1 MQAYV
6 LRINGKIDGLDFYI
20 LKSLKNTFD
29 GKDAVDRIF
38 STYKNEYNS
47 EISKRVVMNHFYF

>member
-20 LKSLKNTFD
+20 LKSLKTLLMVKMPLKGFI
-29 GKDAVDRIF
+29 V
-38 STYKNEYNS
+38 STTMN
-47 EISKRVVMNHFYF
+47 IIAMFRRKRL